1 MAASMLLIISLA
13 LASGPILGRA
23 SNKFLGPLHP
33 SSVNKSAFQA
43 DIMDAMGSML
53 GCGGQAAPE
62 KLQTIRNTLKPMW
75 STLPKSAGR
84 IDRRSLRYLIHRYFM
99 QVSSLMIRGFEPTR
113 PVNDSFWGVAD
124 ILSQRV
130 PAYVESVLESRH
142 AKEHGFGLDDT
153 VNMVVM
159 LEELIFDSEGTLLD
173 KVYADQRKATQQSL
187 SQDDLK
193 QVLEAYMVEWM
204 VDAEPEDVEMLLA
217 NRTMLAEV
225 VPHFDGL
232 VDFAAGRMKGLQFAH
247 SQNVPK
253 GRARDTWENRYSFQ
267 DAHQIVGGITT
278 SFQSY
283 WQSECDN
290 MKSALV
296 SMDEHN
302 TGRVPL
308 SKFYN
313 TAINTD
319 WRFGESEVYLREL
332 GVLDESS
339 SWLGSQVIIP
349 NYIQATSNCIV
360 STAHYLVCC
369 QNECESLLG
378 EIEVAVAAPTAS
390 PSDILKIVSN
400 MTGQTTI
407 DDDDEAS
414 PRLAPEGMLAM
425 QLQQV
430 AQTNGGMVPLH
441 GRLFAQWLH
450 FVFPRECPFPH
461 KMGAVSAVTPSQYG
475 DDFIANNEDMRK
487 HASNASAMLIK
498 VDKEDTQWMSQWN
511 PEEEFSVDYSS
522 ELSIPWRQR
531 LFFGVGGL
539 LLLVG
544 GAVGGVIHWGGKQT
558 PRQSSIEGGV
568 QWI

>member
-1 MAASMLLIISLA
+1 
-13 LASGPILGRA
+13 
-23 SNKFLGPLHP
+23 
-33 SSVNKSAFQA
+33 
-43 DIMDAMGSML
+43 
-53 GCGGQAAPE
+53 
-62 KLQTIRNTLKPMW
+62 
-75 STLPKSAGR
+75 
-84 IDRRSLRYLIHRYFM
+84 
-99 QVSSLMIRGFEPTR
+99 
-113 PVNDSFWGVAD
+113 
-124 ILSQRV
+124 
-130 PAYVESVLESRH
+130 
-142 AKEHGFGLDDT
+142 
-153 VNMVVM
+153 
-159 LEELIFDSEGTLLD
+159 
-173 KVYADQRKATQQSL
+173 
-187 SQDDLK
+187 
-193 QVLEAYMVEWM
+193 
-204 VDAEPEDVEMLLA
+204 
-217 NRTMLAEV
+217 
-225 VPHFDGL
+225 
-232 VDFAAGRMKGLQFAH
+232 
-247 SQNVPK
+247 
-253 GRARDTWENRYSFQ
+253 
-267 DAHQIVGGITT
+267 
-278 SFQSY
+278 
-283 WQSECDN
+283 

-414 PRLAPEGMLAM
+414 PRLALEGMLAM

-522 ELSIPWRQR
+522 ELSIPWQQR
-531 LFFGVGGL
+531 LFFGLGGL

-544 GAVGGVIHWGGKQT
+544 GAVGGVIHWGGKQP